1 MRRFFTSEFDFD
13 PEKIVMCSNC
23 STCRWTCTSYEE
35 FGTEAMFA
43 GGRLRLLRSYIE
55 RKLSVDDDFVRAV
68 YACSTC
74 EQCVERCPIKVPY
87 VDIIEDLRKRLVE
100 IGKGPYGGLGAM
112 GDRVF
117 HKHNPYD
124 GDPATRTDWHTP
136 ELKVSKDS
144 KWGYYVGC
152 TASFRRPEIAVATV
166 KMLNHFGIEPQI
178 LGNEEYC
185 CCSPLIRTGQ
195 VKKPIYKKQED
206 GSKELV
212 GELDVGEVINHNVEE
227 FKSRGVEHLIYS
239 CSGCYRTT
247 TLDWPKFYRERGG
260 ILPFS
265 TQHLSQFLALRF
277 KKGELKWKRGY
288 NEKVTYHDPCHLGRH
303 VGILDAPREVIKSIP
318 GIEFIEMERN
328 RYDSK
333 CCGAGGG
340 FKAGFGKNAT
350 SVASRRIEEALET
363 GATTLISSC
372 VFCKLNFMDAVKE
385 YGHDIKIV
393 NIEDLFI
400 DLMDLA

>member
-13 PEKIVMCSNC
+13 PDKIVLCSNC

-43 GGRLRLLRSYIE
+43 GGRLRLLRSYVE
-55 RKLSVDDDFVRAV
+55 RNLSVDDDFVKAV

-87 VDIIEDLRKRLVE
+87 VDIIEDLRKRLVQ
-100 IGKGPYGGLGAM
+100 IGKGPYGKLGAL

-117 HKHNPYD
+117 SIHNPFD
-124 GDPATRTDWHTP
+124 GNPNERAAWVTP
-136 ELKVSKDS
+136 ELRVSEDS
-144 KWGYYVGC
+144 EWGYFVGC
-152 TASFRRPEIAVATV
+152 TASFRRQEIAVATV

-178 LGNEEYC
+178 LGSEEYC

-195 VKKPIYKKQED
+195 VKRPIYKKKED
-206 GSKELV
+206 GTKEYQ
-212 GELDVGEVINHNVEE
+212 GELDVDKKINHNIEE
-227 FKSRGVEHLIYS
+227 FKTRGVKHLIYS

-247 TLDWPKFYRERGG
+247 TLDWPKYYRERGG

-265 TQHLSQFLALRF
+265 TQHLSQFLALKA
-277 KKGELKWKRGY
+277 KKGELNWKKPY
-288 NEKVTYHDPCHLGRH
+288 NERVTYHDPCHLGRH
-303 VGILDAPREVIKSIP
+303 VGIMDAPREVIRSIP
-318 GIEFIEMERN
+318 GVELVEMERN
-328 RYDSK
+328 RLNSK

-340 FKAGFGKNAT
+340 FKAGFGDNAT
-350 SVASRRIEEALET
+350 NVASRRIEEALEA

-372 VFCKLNFMDAVKE
+372 VFCKLNFLDAVKA
-385 YGHDIKIV
+385 HDYKIKIK
-393 NIEDLFI
+393 NIEDIFI
-400 DLMDLA
+400 ELMDLG

>member
-1 MRRFFTSEFDFD
+1 MRRFFTSEFKFD
-13 PEKIVMCSNC
+13 PDKIVLCSNC
-23 STCRWTCTSYEE
+23 STCRWTCITYEE

-43 GGRLRLLRSYIE
+43 GGRLRLLRSYYE
-55 RKLSVDDDFVRAV
+55 RNLPVDDDFVKAV

-87 VDIIEDLRKRLVE
+87 VEIIEDLRKRLVE

-112 GDRVF
+112 GDRVY
-117 HKHNPYD
+117 KVNNPYD
-124 GDPATRTDWHTP
+124 GPANERADWVTDD
-136 ELKVSKDS
+136 LRISDDS
-144 KWGYYVGC
+144 KWGYFVGC
-152 TASFRRPEIAVATV
+152 TGSYKRKEIPVATV

-178 LGNEEYC
+178 LGNDEYC

-195 VKKPIYKKQED
+195 VKKPVYKKHED
-206 GSKELV
+206 GTKELL
-212 GELDVGEVINHNVEE
+212 GEVDVGEIINHNVEE
-227 FKSRGVEHLIYS
+227 FKKRGIEHLIYS

-277 KKGELKWKRGY
+277 KKGELKWKKGL
-288 NEKVTYHDPCHLGRH
+288 NETVTYHDPCHLGRH

-318 GIEFIEMERN
+318 GIKFVEMERN
-328 RYDSK
+328 RYESK

-340 FKAGFGKNAT
+340 FKAGFGESAVN
-350 SVASRRIEEALET
+350 VASRRIEEALET

-372 VFCKLNFMDAVKE
+372 VFCKLNFLDAVKKF
-385 YGHDIKIV
+385 GHDIKIV

-400 DLMDLA
+400 ELMEIA